1 MAEPRL
7 MKHLC
12 SGGNYMIDDLKWIV
26 LLIIG
31 GVASTFFCRALS
43 VILGFNIG
51 FHGLVG
57 TF

>member
-1 MAEPRL
+1 
-7 MKHLC
+7 
-12 SGGNYMIDDLKWIV
+12 MIDDLKWIV